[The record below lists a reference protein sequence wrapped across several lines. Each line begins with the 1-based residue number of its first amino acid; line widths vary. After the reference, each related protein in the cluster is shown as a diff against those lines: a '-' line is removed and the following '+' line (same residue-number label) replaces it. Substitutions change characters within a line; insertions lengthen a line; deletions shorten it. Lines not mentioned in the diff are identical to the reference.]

1 MKKIYFLLLFSSAI
15 TFGQTQIGLDID
27 GEAAGDISGTS
38 VSLSS
43 DGTVVAICAPYN
55 NGNGTASG
63 HVRIYKNVT
72 GVWTQVG
79 SDIDGEAA
87 ADISGMSVSLSSDGS
102 IVAIGA
108 PSNDGNGSNSGHV
121 RIYKNVT
128 GVWTQVG
135 SDIDGEAAGDFSGYS
150 VSLSSDGSIVAIG
163 AYRNDGNGLNS
174 GHVRIYKNIS
184 DVWTP
189 IGSDIDGEVAGDFSG
204 YSVSLSSD
212 GSIVAI
218 GAYRNDGNGTD
229 FGHVRIYK
237 NILGV
242 WTQVGSDIDG
252 EAAGDESGK
261 SISLSSDGSIVAIGT
276 PYNNGN
282 VSGDVRIYKNVTG
295 VWTQV
300 GSDIDGEAANDQSG
314 TSVSLS
320 SDGTVVAIGAPGNSG
335 NGFNSGHVRM
345 FDLSSLLSSDTF
357 VLDNFSIYPNPTSE
371 ILNISL
377 NNNLI
382 LEKVNIYNTLGQFI
396 KSEKSKTIDVKS
408 LAKGN
413 YFVEV
418 ITNQGKATKTIIVE

>member
-135 SDIDGEAAGDFSGYS
+135 SDIDGEA
-150 VSLSSDGSIVAIG
+150 
-163 AYRNDGNGLNS
+163 
-174 GHVRIYKNIS
+174 
-184 DVWTP
+184 
-189 IGSDIDGEVAGDFSG
+189 AGDFSG